1 MDKGTINVG
10 GPAKQALD
18 AIYSMLSVVNDER
31 NRALVA
37 EIFSQLDHTP
47 EASLP
52 LPRSPMPT
60 PTATRSCCTRTRSPP
75 T

>member
-37 EIFSQLDHTP
+37 EIFSQLDYTP
-47 EASLP
+47 EA
-52 LPRSPMPT
+52 
-60 PTATRSCCTRTRSPP
+60 
-75 T
+75 